1 MKYQG
6 RLSRPPFSM
15 TDLSARDRV
24 LTLTGILL
32 ALFLGALDQTIVS
45 TALPRIVEDLQG
57 VTRYAW
63 VATAYLLASTVM
75 VPIYGKLADTYSRK
89 RIELWAIGLF
99 LLGSALCG
107 LAGEFGPLPLLGDGM
122 NQLILF
128 RALQG
133 LGGAGLFAMAFIVI
147 ADLFP
152 PAVRGKYQGF
162 VGATF
167 GIASV
172 LGPLIGGFLTDHA
185 GGLIPGVAG
194 WRWVF
199 YVNVP
204 FGAMALWFIVRRM
217 PPLVPPAKGGRIDF
231 AAAALLVAGLV
242 PLVLALQLDKQAVPW
257 TAPLT
262 LALFAGSAVA
272 LTLFSLRSIRSS
284 DPILNFDLF
293 RNRVFSTSN
302 AALFLLGGA
311 FLCVVIFLPLFLVNV
326 VGVSATRAGVSLIPL
341 SAGVVLGSTLAGQL
355 VSRVGHYKWFMLGGN
370 TLLLLGL
377 FLLGTMTV
385 ETGVGTVTLYM
396 VLCGLG
402 LGPALPLYPLAIQ
415 NAVRPREIG
424 QATSASQ
431 FFRQI
436 GGAVFAAIMGTVLAV
451 TLVSSLQGPG
461 TPMAALGGPSTDGL
475 AEGGL
480 SRIAEVVQARFDERE
495 AEALSALEG
504 QDQAPIDEAL
514 AVLPAPAK
522 ARIVAAS
529 SNERPALVRAA
540 FADAAAAATTQVT
553 ATVRQAFADAITK
566 IYRFLVIVVALG
578 WVVTLFVPELPLRTT
593 FDHPAEPPASP
604 VTDAVGVSTPPESLP
619 DPVG

>member
-1 MKYQG
+1 
-6 RLSRPPFSM
+6 M
-15 TDLSARDRV
+15 TDLSSRDRM

-45 TALPRIVEDLQG
+45 TALPRIVEDLNG

-99 LLGSALCG
+99 LGGSALCG

-122 NQLILF
+122 NQLIIF

-185 GGLIPGVAG
+185 GGLLPGVAG

-204 FGAMALWFIVRRM
+204 FGAVALWFIVRRM
-217 PPLVPPAKGGRIDF
+217 PPLVPPAKGGRLDYV
-231 AAAALLVAGLV
+231 AAALLVAGLV

-262 LALFAGSAVA
+262 MALFAGAAAA
-272 LTLFSLRSIRSS
+272 LTLFAFRSLRSS
-284 DPILNFDLF
+284 DPILNFELF
-293 RNRVFSTSN
+293 RNRVFSASN

-341 SAGVVLGSTLAGQL
+341 SAGVVLGSTVAGQL
-355 VSRVGHYKWFMLGGN
+355 VSRLGHYKWFMLGGSGV
-370 TLLLLGL
+370 LLVGV
-377 FLLGTMTV
+377 FLLSTMTAA
-385 ETGVGTVTLYM
+385 TGVGTITLYM

-415 NAVRPREIG
+415 NAVRPSEIG

-451 TLVSSLQGPG
+451 SLVSAFQDTGSPL
-461 TPMAALGGPSTDGL
+461 AALGAGAGDATEM

-480 SRIAEVVQARFDERE
+480 DHIAETVQTRFDQSE
-495 AEALSALEG
+495 ATARVAFGGE
-504 QDQAPIDEAL
+504 DQAAIENAIAMFPR
-514 AVLPAPAK
+514 PTRT
-522 ARIVAAS
+522 RILAAS
-529 SNERPALVRAA
+529 PAELPGVLHAA
-540 FADAAAAATTQVT
+540 FAQAAEATTAQVT
-553 ATVRQAFADAITK
+553 ATVREAFAEAITR
-566 IYRFLVIVVALG
+566 IYRYLLVVVALG
-578 WVVTLFVPELPLRTT
+578 WLVTLFVPEIPLRTT
-593 FDHPAEPPASP
+593 FDHPAEPAGSP
-604 VTDAVGVSTPPESLP
+604 VTEAVGAPPPPEA
-619 DPVG
+619 VGESAVRS

>member
-1 MKYQG
+1 
-6 RLSRPPFSM
+6 M
-15 TDLSARDRV
+15 TDLTSRDRT

-45 TALPRIVEDLQG
+45 TALPRIVEDLNG

-75 VPIYGKLADTYSRK
+75 VPIYGKLADSYSRK

-107 LAGEFGPLPLLGDGM
+107 LAGEFGTLPLLGDGM
-122 NQLILF
+122 DQLILF

-204 FGAMALWFIVRRM
+204 FGAVALWFIVRRM
-217 PPLVPPAKGGRIDF
+217 PPLVPPSKGGRIDF
-231 AAAALLVAGLV
+231 AAAALLIAGLV

-272 LTLFSLRSIRSS
+272 LTLFSLRSIRSD

-293 RNRVFSTSN
+293 RSRVFSVSN

-355 VSRVGHYKWFMLGGN
+355 VSRVGHYKRFMLGGN
-370 TLLLLGL
+370 AILLLGI
-377 FLLGTMTV
+377 FLLSTMTA

-451 TLVSSLQGPG
+451 TLVTSLHGPDS
-461 TPMAALGGPSTDGL
+461 PMAALGGTDTDGL

-480 SRIAEVVQARFDERE
+480 SRIAEVVHARFDARE
-495 AEALSALEG
+495 ATALAALEG
-504 QDQAPIDEAL
+504 QEQTSIDDAL
-514 AVLPAPAK
+514 AVLPAAAQ
-522 ARIVAAS
+522 ARIMAAS
-529 SNERPALVRAA
+529 RDELPALVHTA
-540 FADAAAAATTQVT
+540 FADAAETT
-553 ATVRQAFADAITK
+553 TVRVTETVRTAFAEAITK
-566 IYRFLVIVVALG
+566 IYRFLVFVVALG
-578 WVVTLFVPELPLRTT
+578 WIVTLFIPEIPLRTT
-593 FDHPAEPPASP
+593 FDYPAEPAGSP
-604 VTDAVGVSTPPESLP
+604 VTDAVGSPAPPESVS
-619 DPVG
+619 DTAHG